1 MVERRQPTSERR
13 QQIAEAAL
21 KILSTQGVHR
31 LTAMELAREVGIADG
46 TIFRHFKDKAEIVDA
61 AIDQLSELLGED
73 FPAAIEDP
81 VDRLQEFFIRRL
93 QRVRKHPVL
102 FRLAFSDRLEEAAG
116 EESGAK
122 VRRMVARSQDFVRTC
137 LTEARLHGLIDD
149 AIPVAALTLMVL
161 GTLQAT
167 ALVVSSTN
175 KGPEL
180 TPEVMWDALERL
192 LRGSAG
198 PRRPHR

>member
-1 MVERRQPTSERR
+1 MAERRQPTSERR